1 MLNMLPSDKE
11 QMVPSQIWSTTFTVK
26 CGWWAGRKILKLLK
40 ERNALCAFR
49 TGFNEIV
56 FTIRGNDTEHQI
68 YKLLLQNGARGISMT
83 SGMFN
88 L

>member
-1 MLNMLPSDKE
+1 MPRSDKE
-11 QMVPSQIWSTTFTVK
+11 QMEQSQIWSTTFTVK
-26 CGWWAGRKILKLLK
+26 CGWWAGMKILKLVRK
-40 ERNALCAFR
+40 NDALCAFR

-56 FTIRGNDTEHQI
+56 FTILGDDTEHEI
-68 YKLLLQNGARGISMT
+68 YKLLLQNGAKEISMT

>member
-1 MLNMLPSDKE
+1 MLRSDKE
-11 QMVPSQIWSTTFTVK
+11 QVELSQIWSTTFTVK
-26 CGWWAGRKILKLLK
+26 CGWWAGRKILILLN
-40 ERNALCAFR
+40 EHNALCAFR

-56 FTIRGNDTEHQI
+56 LTIRGNDTEHQI

-88 L
+88 

>member
-1 MLNMLPSDKE
+1 MPRSDEE
-11 QMVPSQIWSTTFTVK
+11 QMVSSQIWSTTFTVE

-40 ERNALCAFR
+40 KYNALCAFR
-49 TGFNEIV
+49 TRFNEIV
-56 FTIRGNDTEHQI
+56 FTIRGDDTEHEM
-68 YKLLLQNGARGISMT
+68 YKLLLQNGARGINMA

>member
-1 MLNMLPSDKE
+1 MSNMPHGNKE
-11 QMVPSQIWSTTFTVK
+11 YVEPSQIWSTTFTVK
-26 CGWWAGRKILKLLK
+26 CGWWAGRKVLKLVK
-40 ERNALCAFR
+40 KYNALCAFR

-56 FTIRGNDTEHQI
+56 FTIRGDDTEHEI
-68 YKLLLQNGARGISMT
+68 YKLLLQNGAKEINMT